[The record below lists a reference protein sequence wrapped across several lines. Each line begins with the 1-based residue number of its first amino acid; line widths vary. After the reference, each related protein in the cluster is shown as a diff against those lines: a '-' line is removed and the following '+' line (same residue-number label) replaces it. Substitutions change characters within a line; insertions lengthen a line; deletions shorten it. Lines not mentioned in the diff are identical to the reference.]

1 MPVSW
6 YSLQIHVGTCEY
18 YAVSLSLIHVF
29 ARFHDYTI
37 CEAML
42 NYAVFIGNQRL
53 QSKCIKD
60 VHAND
65 SSTNIIAFYTHTH
78 TKE

>member
-1 MPVSW
+1 M
-6 YSLQIHVGTCEY
+6 
-18 YAVSLSLIHVF
+18 
-29 ARFHDYTI
+29 TI

-78 TKE
+78 KGIIHPNIT